1 MSVVIHDRALAAID
15 VLEPWE
21 RDQLM
26 EVVDAFS
33 AGMEA
38 GSALPLGVLERGGVF
53 WLLVSI
59 DLRAVLRPVEGS
71 PGQFIL
77 VDIVRPETLRN
88 IFPDGAG
95 RSVAEGGVA

>member
-33 AGMEA
+33 AGMAA
-38 GSALPLGVLERGGVF
+38 GGALPPGVLERDGVL

-59 DLRAVLRPVEGS
+59 DLRAVVRPVEGS
-71 PGQFIL
+71 PGQFVL
-77 VDIVRPETLRN
+77 LDIIRPETLRN
-88 IFPDGAG
+88 LFPDGAG

>member
-1 MSVVIHDRALAAID
+1 MSVAIHDRARAAID

-33 AGMEA
+33 VAMQA
-38 GSALPLGVLERGGVF
+38 GSPLSPGVVEREGVF
-53 WLLVSI
+53 WLPVSI
-59 DLRAVLRPVEGS
+59 DLRAALRPVEGS

-77 VDIVRPETLRN
+77 LDIARPETLRN
-88 IFPDGAG
+88 LFPDSAG